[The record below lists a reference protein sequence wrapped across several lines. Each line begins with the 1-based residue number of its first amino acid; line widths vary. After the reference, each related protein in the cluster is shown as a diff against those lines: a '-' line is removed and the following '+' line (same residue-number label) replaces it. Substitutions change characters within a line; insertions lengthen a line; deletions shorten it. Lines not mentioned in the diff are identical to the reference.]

1 MADIL
6 KSVII
11 ENDYAIDIILLEVS
25 DGYIV
30 VYSGE
35 ETFAEFF
42 DDYDEASDRFNELI
56 EEAQIEL
63 EEEL

>member
-42 DDYDEASDRFNELI
+42 DDYDEANDRFNELI

>member
-35 ETFAEFF
+35 GTFAEFF
-42 DDYDEASDRFNELI
+42 DDYDEANDRFNELL

>member
-25 DGYIV
+25 DGYVV

-42 DDYDEASDRFNELI
+42 DDYDEANDRFNELL

>member
-42 DDYDEASDRFNELI
+42 DDYDEADDRFNELI

>member
-25 DGYIV
+25 DGYVV

-42 DDYDEASDRFNELI
+42 DDYDEANDRFNELI